1 MPTVTITKTAYTKL
15 VDTAV
20 EGFTA
25 QCRAETLWEV
35 TFAETEPAVE
45 TAGALVPPGLEH
57 GITRANGTGHG
68 WGKLPASAPVATAA
82 VVVI

>member
-1 MPTVTITKTAYTKL
+1 MPTVQINKTAYVKI
-15 VDTAV
+15 VDAAA
-20 EGFTA
+20 ESFTA

-57 GITRANGTGHG
+57 GVTRANGTGHG
-68 WGKLPASAPVATAA
+68 RASSRPAPRSQPPTWS
-82 VVVI
+82 